1 MSVHDGEVRT
11 AQATRFRVRMGAL
24 MNTTPEPRGR
34 REARRVTVTGPTRA
48 RSRPVIAARELAERT
63 PIGDLYLRSLMRSQ
77 LALSLGILTI
87 FVVFLAGVPLLFSL
101 VPSFART
108 RVLRVPVVWLVLG
121 LVAPV
126 LLLVLAAVYNR
137 FAERNEGEFVEL
149 VGEWSDDRIET
160 TNASREMLERK

>member
-1 MSVHDGEVRT
+1 MT
-11 AQATRFRVRMGAL
+11 A
-24 MNTTPEPRGR
+24 TPEPRGR

-48 RSRPVIAARELAERT
+48 RSRPVIGARELAERT

-77 LALSLGILTI
+77 LGLSLGILMI

-108 RVLRVPVVWLVLG
+108 RILHVPVVWLALG
-121 LVAPV
+121 LVAPI
-126 LLLVLAAVYNR
+126 LLLILATVYNR

-149 VGEWSDDRIET
+149 VGEWSDPDRID
-160 TNASREMLERK
+160 ADRIDAAKLARQIPER